1 MDHTEFDWDFENI
14 RHIALDKVSPE
25 EAEAVLS
32 NPTMEVGSREQY
44 GEVRYSEV
52 GMTPAGRI
60 LFAAWT
66 TRGKRIRVV
75 TALEPSASLKRQFLE
90 ERGSQSQ

>member
-1 MDHTEFDWDFENI
+1 MNHVEFDWDFENL
-14 RHIALDKVSPE
+14 RHIARHGVSPE

-52 GMTPAGRI
+52 GMTTAGRI
-60 LFAAWT
+60 LFIAWT
-66 TRGKRIRVV
+66 MRGKRMRVV
-75 TALEPSASLKRQFLE
+75 TALEPGASLKRQFLE
-90 ERGSQSQ
+90 ERGS